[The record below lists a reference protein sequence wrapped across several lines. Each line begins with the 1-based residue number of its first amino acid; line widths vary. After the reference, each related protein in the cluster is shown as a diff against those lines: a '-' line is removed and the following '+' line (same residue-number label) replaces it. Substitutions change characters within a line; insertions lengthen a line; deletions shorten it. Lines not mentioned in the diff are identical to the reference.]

1 MLPGANATTR
11 ASLSICPRQIKEPS
25 RSGAGPQDRHNE
37 DGACRQELF
46 CGQGESGNLRQS
58 RLERF
63 EPLKAV
69 GGVTPVLN
77 ADLRG
82 QKPMRRF
89 RSPQGPALR
98 AGQFS
103 AAALWQAPCGKEMK
117 GMRNRA
123 FATVP
128 PQKTPSE
135 APHRLL
141 LADPRRTNRR
151 LSALLSAFLS
161 VSKYGAVKL
170 FESSGRAGGLPM

>member
-1 MLPGANATTR
+1 MSEFFSLDQGRVRPTGMAGRGLGPLPSPGYQSDSAVR
-11 ASLSICPRQIKEPS
+11 C
-25 RSGAGPQDRHNE
+25 
-37 DGACRQELF
+37 
-46 CGQGESGNLRQS
+46 LRQS
-58 RLERF
+58 RKLERF

-103 AAALWQAPCGKEMK
+103 VAALRQAPCGKEMK

-128 PQKTPSE
+128 PRKTPSE
-135 APHRLL
+135 APHR
-141 LADPRRTNRR
+141 AFARRPSPNK
-151 LSALLSAFLS
+151 SVAALLSAFLS
-161 VSKYGAVKL
+161 VIKYGAVKL
-170 FESSGRAGGLPM
+170 FEFPGRAGGLPMKLLPPVCLC

>member
-1 MLPGANATTR
+1 MVLTPGIGPSKSKGSTCATYPPWCSDPIT
-11 ASLSICPRQIKEPS
+11 
-25 RSGAGPQDRHNE
+25 GAAVRH
-37 DGACRQELF
+37 
-46 CGQGESGNLRQS
+46 LRQS
-58 RLERF
+58 RRLERF
-63 EPLKAV
+63 EPLEAV
-69 GGVTPVLN
+69 GGVAPVLN

-103 AAALWQAPCGKEMK
+103 VAALWQAPCGREMK

-128 PQKTPSE
+128 PQKTSSE

-141 LADPRRTNRR
+141 LTDPRRTNRR

-170 FESSGRAGGLPM
+170 FESPGRAGGLPM

>member
-1 MLPGANATTR
+1 MDTVR
-11 ASLSICPRQIKEPS
+11 Y
-25 RSGAGPQDRHNE
+25 
-37 DGACRQELF
+37 
-46 CGQGESGNLRQS
+46 LRQS
-58 RLERF
+58 RRLERF

-69 GGVTPVLN
+69 GLVTPVLN

-103 AAALWQAPCGKEMK
+103 AAALWQAPCGKETK

-151 LSALLSAFLS
+151 LSALLSAYVS

-170 FESSGRAGGLPM
+170 FESPGKARGFTNVIMALLTHSGCASRSDV

>member
-1 MLPGANATTR
+1 MP
-11 ASLSICPRQIKEPS
+11 
-25 RSGAGPQDRHNE
+25 RSGGRRKQVHATRRQAASASIIKDNIIPWSSFDLSRFE
-37 DGACRQELF
+37 RRLLIYCRF
-46 CGQGESGNLRQS
+46 VSCLRQS
-58 RLERF
+58 RRLERL

-69 GGVTPVLN
+69 GLVTPVLN

-103 AAALWQAPCGKEMK
+103 AAALWQALGFSCPSSPC
-117 GMRNRA
+117 RTA
-123 FATVP
+123 LATVP
-128 PQKTPSE
+128 PQKTLSE

-151 LSALLSAFLS
+151 
-161 VSKYGAVKL
+161 
-170 FESSGRAGGLPM
+170 

>member
-1 MLPGANATTR
+1 MK
-11 ASLSICPRQIKEPS
+11 SQ
-25 RSGAGPQDRHNE
+25 GPP
-37 DGACRQELF
+37 AKP
-46 CGQGESGNLRQS
+46 

-89 RSPQGPALR
+89 RSPQGAALR

-151 LSALLSAFLS
+151 VSALLSAFLS

-170 FESSGRAGGLPM
+170 FESPGRAGISQRIICHSCLSGAAPGGTDFPPSLQILHLKVS

>member
-1 MLPGANATTR
+1 MRLQSCAFHRQWLHVLANDR
-11 ASLSICPRQIKEPS
+11 AQFCELAQAPHPRTEV
-25 RSGAGPQDRHNE
+25 RH
-37 DGACRQELF
+37 
-46 CGQGESGNLRQS
+46 LRQS
-58 RLERF
+58 RRLERF

-69 GGVTPVLN
+69 GGVMPVLN

-89 RSPQGPALR
+89 RSPLGPALR

-103 AAALWQAPCGKEMK
+103 AAALWKAPCGKQMK

-170 FESSGRAGGLPM
+170 LESPGRAGGLPM

>member
-1 MLPGANATTR
+1 MEKFVAVVENSAIFILQ
-11 ASLSICPRQIKEPS
+11 S
-25 RSGAGPQDRHNE
+25 PQFRDWEFAEGIRY
-37 DGACRQELF
+37 
-46 CGQGESGNLRQS
+46 LRQS
-58 RLERF
+58 RRIERF

-69 GGVTPVLN
+69 GGVAPVWN

-89 RSPQGPALR
+89 QSPQGPALR

-103 AAALWQAPCGKEMK
+103 AAALWQAPGGKEMK
-117 GMRNRA
+117 GMRSRA

-141 LADPRRTNRR
+141 LADPRRTKTFV
-151 LSALLSAFLS
+151 SAFIS

-170 FESSGRAGGLPM
+170 FESPGRAGGLPM